1 MVRKKA
7 SDQEQLDREI
17 KKTAE
22 LIDAAIS
29 KERIPEPTP
38 AVTVHAPGSGP
49 EVVQTAEPER
59 AGKTAGIAPEP
70 EKARPLRLKK
80 IASRTAAG
88 LAGALSALLLV
99 TMYLAG
105 KGIYVEPLRPF
116 WSPVPS
122 EDVKW
127 VLAILVLLGSAF
139 VVMWGGKAE

>member
-1 MVRKKA
+1 MTRKKA
-7 SDQEQLDREI
+7 SDQEQLDREL

-70 EKARPLRLKK
+70 
-80 IASRTAAG
+80 
-88 LAGALSALLLV
+88 GALSALLLV

-127 VLAILVLLGSAF
+127 VLGILVLLGSAF
-139 VVMWGGKAE
+139 VVIWGGKAE